1 MKRFVFK
8 GSLGDMIDQRSAWA
22 QKKFRKKRT
31 EIQFSVF
38 IENPNWDLKLV
49 FRFDKDNDKQKK
61 KKKKKSYFIL
71 KQKSNVPFDPPAGL
85 DLKVTFS
92 FRFKMKENF
101 DTFVLF
107 VFRFHNQIE
116 KRLSNHSPD
125 FQ

>member
-61 KKKKKSYFIL
+61 KKKKKIIFHFKTKI
-71 KQKSNVPFDPPAGL
+71 KCPFRPTGWIGFKSDIQ
-85 DLKVTFS
+85 FS
-92 FRFKMKENF
+92 F
-101 DTFVLF
+101 
-107 VFRFHNQIE
+107 
-116 KRLSNHSPD
+116 
-125 FQ
+125 

>member
-1 MKRFVFK
+1 
-8 GSLGDMIDQRSAWA
+8 MIDQRSAWS

-61 KKKKKSYFIL
+61 KKKKFYFIL

-116 KRLSNHSPD
+116 KRLSNHSLD

>member
-1 MKRFVFK
+1 
-8 GSLGDMIDQRSAWA
+8 MIDQRSAWS

-49 FRFDKDNDKQKK
+49 FRFDKDNDKQNKTKK
-61 KKKKKSYFIL
+61 EKTCFIL

-85 DLKVTFS
+85 DLKVTFN

-101 DTFVLF
+101 IFLFYSFF
-107 VFRFHNQIE
+107 VFIIKSKNEFQITVLIFN
-116 KRLSNHSPD
+116 KNIKK
-125 FQ
+125 